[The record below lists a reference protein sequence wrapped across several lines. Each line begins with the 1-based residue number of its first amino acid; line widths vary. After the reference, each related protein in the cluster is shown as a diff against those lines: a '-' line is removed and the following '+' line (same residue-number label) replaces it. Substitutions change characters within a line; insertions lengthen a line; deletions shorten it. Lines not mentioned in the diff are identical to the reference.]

1 MAEDKLIEFKNEA
14 SGTVFS
20 ATLESERHPEASYF
34 QWVKGLPEALR
45 TPGVIFHNTKG
56 PGMFTLT
63 VGASTKTGGLVTRED
78 GAVLCQITSVISQHV
93 IDQFVAETDPQTKAN
108 MKAALEGLGAGAPD
122 LGRSA
127 QALDVAERSVFGE
140 SLLTS
145 TIGAFVKS
153 EKKS

>member
-45 TPGVIFHNTKG
+45 TPGVTFHNTKG

-122 LGRSA
+122 LSKTA

-140 SLLTS
+140 SPLTS